1 MVSILESRYGH
12 VLERLVPVWGNPA
25 GVEALFMDLMFD
37 ARGTRAGWP
46 ADIWE
51 ELQFLHALHKLAYA
65 TPQVED
71 EPMDDRIKWV

>member
-1 MVSILESRYGH
+1 
-12 VLERLVPVWGNPA
+12 
-25 GVEALFMDLMFD
+25 MDLMFD

-46 ADIWE
+46 ADIWD

-65 TPQVED
+65 TPQVEE